1 MKTLFATAFFLTASS
16 FVAAHAEWEI
26 LELPTAATTQVAST
40 TPATTMT
47 ATTPP
52 QGPTTAK

>member
-26 LELPTAATTQVAST
+26 LELPTIATTQVAST

-47 ATTPP
+47 ATAPT
-52 QGPTTAK
+52 QGQPATK